1 MSKKIKVL
9 LLCDDDE
16 YELPRRVA
24 DTPQEMAK
32 EIPTSLPKVMMCLTF
47 GETIAF
53 KGQTCKIV
61 EVEIDEDDDDGLL
74 GCDCRRV

>member
-1 MSKKIKVL
+1 MSRKIKVL
-9 LLCDDDE
+9 LLCDDNE

-61 EVEIDEDDDDGLL
+61 EVEIDEDDDDSVSC
-74 GCDCRRV
+74 CDC

>member
-1 MSKKIKVL
+1 MSKTHKVL

-61 EVEIDEDDDDGLL
+61 K
-74 GCDCRRV
+74 

>member
-1 MSKKIKVL
+1 MSKKLKVL
-9 LLCDDDE
+9 LLCDADD

-24 DTPQEMAK
+24 DTPKEMAK
-32 EIPTSLPKVMMCLTF
+32 EIPTSLPKVMMCLQF

-61 EVEIDEDDDDGLL
+61 EVEIDEDDDDSLSS
-74 GCDCRRV
+74 CNC

>member
-1 MSKKIKVL
+1 MLKNRRVI

-16 YELPRRVA
+16 MELPRRVA

-32 EIPTSLPKVMMCLTF
+32 EIPTALTKVMMCLQF

-53 KGQTCKIV
+53 KGQTCKLIWV
-61 EVEIDEDDDDGLL
+61 DIDEDDE
-74 GCDCRRV
+74 